1 MIKLKT
7 IFERVIL
14 LLSISS
20 IIFLLL
26 FVSLYFYTLVQEKLV
41 HDSAQS
47 QFYNEVESLLDLN
60 SESMRIAA
68 NDFTSSD
75 ELIEFTK
82 SRDPR
87 WYNQHIFGAIKSL
100 KVDYICVYDTAF
112 NIISE
117 ASSEKILSRRF
128 IPTAAVSEMLEKRYS
143 NFFLVTTEGLVE
155 VSASSIHPTF
165 DRFHNKTKPAGYAFL
180 VRLWDQSFKTKLSKI
195 TSSHVDFQQSDQ
207 INSANDYSIVAIAI
221 NLKDA
226 ANKTVSNI
234 IFSRNFNL
242 NFRTSKTLL
251 FITVIAFFIGLVVY
265 IVYARKWIYQPLN
278 LITRILE
285 SENSDSIRKLQLSA
299 GEFKYIGVLFEDYF
313 NQRKTLEHAK
323 QKAEESDKLK
333 SAFLS
338 NIAHEIRTPM
348 HGILG
353 FAEML
358 KTVSLTQEQMQEYIA
373 IIEKSSARML
383 NTITDLIEISRIESG
398 QAEVKLSLVD
408 IGGQMESA
416 YAVFKSEADKK
427 GLQLIFKNT
436 LNIEGMHIRTDREKL
451 DIIITQLLKN
461 AVKYTKK
468 GFIEIGFEQKG
479 DLIEYYVKDTG
490 IGIEKDKQQAIFG
503 RFTQADNS
511 LSKTYEGFGLGLS
524 ITKAYVEMLG
534 GTIWVESEPGE
545 GSTFYFTVAVEAS
558 THL

>member
-7 IFERVIL
+7 IYERVIL
-14 LLSISS
+14 LLAISA

-26 FVSLYFYTLVQEKLV
+26 FTSLYFYTLIQEKQV
-41 HDSAQS
+41 YDSAQH

-60 SESMRIAA
+60 SESMRIAV
-68 NDFTSSD
+68 NDFTRSD
-75 ELIEFTK
+75 DLVDFTK
-82 SRDPR
+82 TRSTK
-87 WYNQHIFGAIKSL
+87 WYNEHIIGAINSL

-117 ASSEKILSRRF
+117 TSSLNILSRRF
-128 IPTAAVSEMLEKRYS
+128 IPRRAVSEMQKSRHS

-155 VSASSIHPTF
+155 VSAASIHPTF
-165 DRFHNKTKPAGYAFL
+165 DRFRNKTEPSGYVFL

-195 TSSHVDFQQSDQ
+195 TSSRVDFQQIPDQ
-207 INSANDYSIVAIAI
+207 NNSIDRSILSVSK
-221 NLKDA
+221 NLTA
-226 ANKTVSNI
+226 ADGKTVSHI
-234 IFSRNFNL
+234 VFSRAFNL
-242 NFRTSKTLL
+242 NFKTSKSLL
-251 FITVIAFFIGLVVY
+251 LITVISFMLGMVAYL
-265 IVYARKWIYQPLN
+265 VYARLWIYQPLN

-285 SENSDSIRKLQLSA
+285 SENSDSIKKLQQSA
-299 GEFKYIGVLFEDYF
+299 GEFSYIGLLFEDYF
-313 NQRKTLEHAK
+313 NQRKTLELAK

-353 FAEML
+353 FADML
-358 KTVSLTQEQMQEYIA
+358 KTASLSTEQMQEYIS

-398 QAEVKLSLVD
+398 QTEVNLSLVNID
-408 IGGQMESA
+408 GQLDSM
-416 YAVFKSEADKK
+416 YAIFKPEADKK
-427 GLQLIFKNT
+427 GIHLTIN
-436 LNIEGMHIRTDREKL
+436 NGSDIEDSHLRTDREKL
-451 DIIITQLLKN
+451 DTILTQLLKN
-461 AVKYTKK
+461 AIKYTKK
-468 GFIEIGFEQKG
+468 GSIEMGYNANGKYVT
-479 DLIEYYVKDTG
+479 YYLMDTG

-511 LSKTYEGFGLGLS
+511 LSKLYEGAGLGLS

-534 GTIWVESEPGE
+534 GTIWVESEPGK
-545 GSTFYFTVAVEAS
+545 GSTFYFTLPVEYDD
-558 THL
+558 

>member
-7 IFERVIL
+7 IYERVIL
-14 LLSISS
+14 LLSISA

-26 FVSLYFYTLVQEKLV
+26 FTSLYFYTLIQEKQV
-41 HDSAQS
+41 FDSAQN

-68 NDFTSSD
+68 NDFTTSD
-75 ELIEFTK
+75 DLVEFTK
-82 SRDPR
+82 TRSTK
-87 WYNQHIFGAIKSL
+87 WYNEHIIGSINSL
-100 KVDYICVYDTAF
+100 KVDYICVYDTTF

-117 ASSEKILSRRF
+117 TSSLKILSRRF
-128 IPTAAVSEMLEKRYS
+128 IPRAAVTEMKKLRFS

-155 VSASSIHPTF
+155 VSATSIHPTS
-165 DRFHNKTKPAGYAFL
+165 DRFHNKTEPSGYVFL

-195 TSSHVDFQQSDQ
+195 TSSRVDFQQIPDQ
-207 INSANDYSIVAIAI
+207 KYLTDHSILSVSKNLTSAD
-221 NLKDA
+221 
-226 ANKTVSNI
+226 NKTVSHI
-234 IFSRNFNL
+234 VFSRDFNL
-242 NFRTSKTLL
+242 NFRTSKSLL
-251 FITVIAFFIGLVVY
+251 LITVISFMLGMIAY
-265 IVYARKWIYQPLN
+265 IVYARLWIYQPLN

-285 SENSDSIRKLQLSA
+285 SENTDAISKLQQSA
-299 GEFKYIGVLFEDYF
+299 GEFSYIGILFEDYF

-353 FAEML
+353 FADML
-358 KTVSLTQEQMQEYIA
+358 KTASLSAEQMQEYIT

-398 QAEVKLSLVD
+398 QTEVNLSLVNID
-408 IGGQMESA
+408 GQIDSI
-416 YAVFKSEADKK
+416 YAIFKPEADKK
-427 GLQLIFKNT
+427 GVHLTINSSLET
-436 LNIEGMHIRTDREKL
+436 EESHIRTDREKL
-451 DIIITQLLKN
+451 DTMLTQLLKN

-468 GFIEIGFEQKG
+468 GSIEIGYESKG
-479 DLIEYYVKDTG
+479 KFLEYYVKDTG
-490 IGIEKDKQQAIFG
+490 IGIEMDKQQSIFG

-511 LSKTYEGFGLGLS
+511 LSKIYEGAGLGLS

-534 GTIWVESEPGE
+534 GTIWVESEPGK
-545 GSTFYFTVAVEAS
+545 GSTFYFTLPVE
-558 THL
+558 TQI

>member
-100 KVDYICVYDTAF
+100 KVDYICVYDTAY